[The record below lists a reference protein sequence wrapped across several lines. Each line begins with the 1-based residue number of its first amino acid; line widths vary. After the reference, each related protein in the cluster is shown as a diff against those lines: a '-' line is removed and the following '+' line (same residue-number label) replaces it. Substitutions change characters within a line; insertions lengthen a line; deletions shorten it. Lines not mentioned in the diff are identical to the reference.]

1 MSKEVIKQKLHQVI
15 DQLED
20 MNALEKL
27 YTDALEFKY
36 SLMEDDPLTQEE
48 WDEINDALA
57 QIRNDEPCTHSAAL
71 EKFRKWQHRKL

>member
-20 MNALEKL
+20 KQALEKL

-36 SLMEDDPLTQEE
+36 AWLEEESLTEEE
-48 WDEINDALA
+48 WADISVGLA
-57 QIRNDEPCTHSAAL
+57 QLRNDEPCTHQAAVQ
-71 EKFRKWQHRKL
+71 KFMDWQRTK